1 MIRKIVI
8 IFACFAL
15 NAQAQFAVIDVNAA
29 TQWVQQIAST
39 KQQIDNLR
47 SQLTQAKQTYDSIA
61 GTRNIGNL
69 LKNQLL
75 TQALPQEYLPVL
87 QAIRSGTDGKMGGL
101 SSQILATI
109 SATQIRSCGDQYNN
123 VNERAACELRWRQLA
138 AIRVSNDNAYQ
149 ASFKNIANLEQ
160 FVNGITSAPDAKTI
174 ADLQARIQLEQI
186 RVTNEQTKMA
196 TIKAMQDAQ
205 DKIDAENNK
214 EASRASLRKTSS
226 KQIAF

>member
-1 MIRKIVI
+1 MKHAIA
-8 IFACFAL
+8 IFLACFTL
-15 NAQAQFAVIDVNAA
+15 NCQAQFAVIDVNAA
-29 TQWVQQIAST
+29 GQWVQQIAQA
-39 KQQIDNLR
+39 KQQLDNLKG
-47 SQLTQAKQTYDSIA
+47 QLSQAKQTYDSIA
-61 GTRNIGNL
+61 GTRDIGNL

-75 TQALPQEYLPVL
+75 AQALPQEYLPVL
-87 QAIRSGTDGKMGGL
+87 QAIRSGTDGSMGGL

-109 SATQIRSCGDQYNN
+109 SATQQRGCADQYSNA
-123 VNERAACELRWRQLA
+123 NERTACESRWRQLA
-138 AIRVSNDNAYQ
+138 ATRVSNDNAYQ

-186 RVTNEQTKMA
+186 RVQNEQTKMA

-214 EASRASLRKTSS
+214 EASRANLKKTSS
-226 KQIAF
+226 KQVTF